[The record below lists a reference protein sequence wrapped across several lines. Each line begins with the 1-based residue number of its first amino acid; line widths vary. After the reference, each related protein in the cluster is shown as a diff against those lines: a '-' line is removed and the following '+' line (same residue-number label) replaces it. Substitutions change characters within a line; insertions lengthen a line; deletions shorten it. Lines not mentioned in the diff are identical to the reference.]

1 MASVPITDYWLSG
14 VIPVPWPWC
23 GSPALFVQ
31 EGCGLLRD
39 LGKHFLFPMAW
50 KGQVLEELWPEWG
63 GLCSCKELGQLG
75 GGGSPR
81 MGLFPS
87 QSWGAR
93 AGLLEGGGGAGW
105 QERFLMP
112 AGSSGLHGP

>member
-1 MASVPITDYWLSG
+1 MAPVPITIDWLSR
-14 VIPVPWPWC
+14 VIPVPWPTWS

-50 KGQVLEELWPEWG
+50 KGQVLEELWPVWG
-63 GLCSCKELGQLG
+63 GLYSCKELGQLEG
-75 GGGSPR
+75 GGDGPR
-81 MGLFPS
+81 TGLFPS

-93 AGLLEGGGGAGW
+93 KGLGGGGAGRL
-105 QERFLMP
+105 ERFLMQ
-112 AGSSGLHGP
+112 AGSP